1 MALVANFVAFHLQ
14 VLTRTPGLS
23 QFLTSPPFP
32 SLTVTAQGYIVTIIC
47 LISQTSILV
56 GPHLLT
62 PNIDALYFI

>member
-14 VLTRTPGLS
+14 VLTPTPG
-23 QFLTSPPFP
+23 QFLTSPQFP
-32 SLTVTAQGYIVTIIC
+32 RLTVIAQGYIITIIC